1 MTGMRETCN
10 HVPAAMF
17 QVDAAVGTGLINPSC
32 TSSVNEQLSCRKDI
46 EPTNIKNLDF
56 NREDFAQRCKNE
68 RSLVASSKK
77 KINRLVNLDKKLLS
91 LIDFASVLEE
101 TGSNSVLFTAVPK
114 PKIDFLREIITEW
127 AGKAHLEVKNIG
139 SLIKSSKSK
148 VDCLENLD
156 YFQYKKLDKLTYA
169 PEVSVAVKNG
179 IYLGKVL

>member
-1 MTGMRETCN
+1 M
-10 HVPAAMF
+10 
-17 QVDAAVGTGLINPSC
+17 
-32 TSSVNEQLSCRKDI
+32 
-46 EPTNIKNLDF
+46 
-56 NREDFAQRCKNE
+56 
-68 RSLVASSKK
+68 
-77 KINRLVNLDKKLLS
+77 
-91 LIDFASVLEE
+91 IDFASVLEE
-101 TGSNSVLFTAVPK
+101 TGSNSVPFTAVPK